1 MSCPKEYLGCQLIML
16 SNEAKSVIQTAY
28 SKILKEKSLRPRIG
42 QRKMIAAIAKTM
54 GSIQEDGDGNR
65 ISQNPVCIVEAGTG
79 TGKTLAYLISTIPL
93 AEDLDKKIIVS
104 TATVAL
110 QEQLVD
116 KDIPDVAKH
125 SGLNFKYALAKGRGR
140 YLCVHKLDQQM
151 QDQRMQDASMD
162 MFGGVDASDDQKG
175 LYQEFLDAFAAGKWD
190 GDRDNWADQ
199 IEYEDWQMVTA
210 THRECSNRRCPH
222 FDACPFFTARKALED
237 ADVIVANHDL
247 VMADISLGGGAILPE
262 PGKSIYVFDEGHHLP
277 DKAIS
282 HFAGQVKLHQE
293 ENLLKQISKAVDT
306 MGKQC
311 GTPVGLLQIVTS
323 MPEVIA
329 EINSKLGFVRHL
341 LMDHLGEQAELEGRQ
356 QHRFRMGLAPDELV
370 EMAGELNKSHNTL
383 FSYVEKIVDALKASI
398 SKDDGEY
405 KKTDAERWFP
415 IIGMLQARV
424 ESAGMLWL
432 SYAQR
437 DFEDNPP
444 VSRWL
449 ERINNEYEDDIGLY
463 SSPILAAE
471 LLAKNLWSRV
481 FGAIVT
487 SATLTALGTFD
498 RFRMKSGLA
507 RDNYSEIIQSPFDY
521 PNLGELVVPQN
532 AVEPSSGPEYGEQI
546 AEVLTEHLNEDE
558 STLVL
563 FTSRR
568 VMNDVKYNLS
578 YELADHVMTQDDFS
592 KQEVIRLHKEKID
605 NGLPSFLFGLASFAE
620 GIDLPGDFLQ
630 HVVIVRLPFSVP
642 DDPVDATL
650 AEWLESK
657 GRNPFMELSV
667 PDASVRLI
675 QACGRLI
682 RTETDTGKI
691 TLLDKRVVSKR
702 YGSMLIQ
709 SLPPFRRSFN

>member
-1 MSCPKEYLGCQLIML
+1 ML
-16 SNEAKSVIQTAY
+16 SSEAKGAIQTAY
-28 SKILKEKSLRPRIG
+28 SKILKEKELRPRRG
-42 QRKMIAAIAKTM
+42 QKQMIAAIAKTI
-54 GSIQEDGDGNR
+54 GGIQQDEDGNR
-65 ISQNPVCIVEAGTG
+65 TSDHPICIVEAGTG
-79 TGKTLAYLISTIPL
+79 TGKTLAYLISSIPL
-93 AEDLDKKIIVS
+93 AADLNKKVIVS

-110 QEQLVD
+110 QEQLIA
-116 KDIPDVAKH
+116 KDIPDVKKH
-125 SGLNFKYALAKGRGR
+125 SGLEFKYALAKGRGR
-140 YLCVHKLDQQM
+140 YLCVNKLDEQLK
-151 QDQRMQDASMD
+151 DQRMQDASMD
-162 MFGGVDASDDQKG
+162 MFGGIDASDDQKT
-175 LYQEFLDAFAAGKWD
+175 LFNELLDSFAAGKWD
-190 GDRDNWADQ
+190 GDRDNWPDQ
-199 IEYEDWQMVTA
+199 IEYEDWQIVTA
-210 THRECSNRRCPH
+210 THRECSNRRCSH
-222 FDACPFFTARKALED
+222 FEACPFFTARKALED

-311 GTPVGLLQIVTS
+311 GTPVGLLQMVTQL
-323 MPEVIA
+323 PERVG
-329 EINSKLGFVRHL
+329 EINSQLGFVRHL
-341 LMDHLGEQAELEGRQ
+341 LMDFMGEQAEEEGRTQ
-356 QHRFRMGLAPDELV
+356 QRFRMGQAPDGLV
-370 EMAGELNKSHNTL
+370 EMAGELNKAHNAL
-383 FSYVEKIVDALKASI
+383 FGYVEKIIDALKNSI
-398 SKDDGEY
+398 GKDDGEY
-405 KKTDAERWFP
+405 KQSDAERWYP
-415 IIGMLQARV
+415 IIGMLQARL
-424 ESAGMLWL
+424 ESAGLLWL

-444 VSRWL
+444 TARWL
-449 ERINNEYEDDIGLY
+449 ERINNEWEDDIGLY

-471 LLAKNLWSRV
+471 LLAKNLWSRC
-481 FGAIVT
+481 FGAVVT

-507 RDNYSEIIQSPFDY
+507 RANYSKQIESPFDY
-521 PNLGELVVPQN
+521 PRLGSLVVPEN
-532 AVEPSSGPEYGEQI
+532 AVEPGHGEEYAQAISELLADHI
-546 AEVLTEHLNEDE
+546 NEEE

-578 YELADHVMTQDDFS
+578 YDIADHVMTQDEFS
-592 KQEVIRLHKEKID
+592 KQEVIRLHKQKIED
-605 NGLPSFLFGLASFAE
+605 QLPSVLFGLASFAE

-630 HVVIVRLPFSVP
+630 HVIIVRLPFSVP

-650 AEWLESK
+650 AEWLETK
-657 GRNPFMELSV
+657 GRNPFMEISV

-691 TLLDKRVVSKR
+691 TVLDKRVVSKR
-702 YGSMLIQ
+702 YGSLLLS
-709 SLPPFRRSFN
+709 SLPPFRRDIRAR

>member
-1 MSCPKEYLGCQLIML
+1 ML
-16 SNEAKSVIQTAY
+16 SNDAKTNIQTAY
-28 SKILKEKSLRPRIG
+28 SKILKEKSLRPRMG
-42 QRKMIAAIAKTM
+42 QRKMIAAIARTM
-54 GSIQEDGDGNR
+54 GNIAEDGDGNR

-93 AEDLDKKIIVS
+93 AADLDKKIIIS

-110 QEQLVD
+110 QEQLVE

-125 SGLNFKYALAKGRGR
+125 SGLQFGYALAKGRGR

-311 GTPVGLLQIVTS
+311 GTPVGLLQMVTT
-323 MPEVIA
+323 MPETIA

-341 LMDHLGEQAELEGRQ
+341 LMDHLGEDAELEGRQ

-383 FSYVEKIVDALKASI
+383 FGHVDKIVEALKGSI

-405 KKTDAERWFP
+405 KKSDAEKWFP
-415 IIGMLQARV
+415 IIGMLQARL

-432 SYAQR
+432 SYAQK

-444 VSRWL
+444 TSRWL

-481 FGAIVT
+481 YGAIVT

-521 PNLGELVVPQN
+521 PNLGELVVPGD
-532 AVEPSSGPEYGEQI
+532 AVEPSSGPEYGEKI
-546 AEVLTEHLNEDE
+546 AEVLAQHLNEDE

-568 VMNDVKYNLS
+568 VMNDVKYNLD
-578 YELADHVMTQDDFS
+578 YQLADHVMTQDDYS
-592 KQEVIRLHKEKID
+592 KQEVIRLHKEKIE

-650 AEWLESK
+650 AEWLETK

-691 TLLDKRVVSKR
+691 TLLDKRIVSKR

-709 SLPPFRRSFN
+709 SLPPFRRVFS